1 MNSEPVHDAFMDS
14 DMLRLWQKMKPLP
27 GDFRLYGGTALA
39 LYLNHRKS
47 TIFAFVTPL
56 PVVEFNLIISIPW
69 MKGAYLEGGGGMID
83 ALIQGEHRELI
94 ITFIECGR
102 IIPSPVRNPVT
113 APNGVAVADPVDLM
127 AAKVEACISRG
138 EQRDYEDICAAFS
151 AWPAQIEAAISALP
165 GRSTSAV
172 GRALATPPT
181 EVESELNPKVL
192 QKLRNL
198 ARSLGLHERGLKS

>member
-1 MNSEPVHDAFMDS
+1 
-14 DMLRLWQKMKPLP
+14 MKPLP

-39 LYLNHRKS
+39 LYLKHRKS
-47 TIFAFVTPL
+47 TIFAFATPL
-56 PVVEFNLIISIPW
+56 PIVEFNFVMALQW
-69 MKGAYLEGGGGMID
+69 MEGAHLEGGAGMVD
-83 ALIQGEHRELI
+83 ALIQGKHRELM

-102 IIPSPVRNPVT
+102 IIPLPVRNPVT
-113 APNGVAVADPVDLM
+113 APNGVAVADPIDLM
-127 AAKVEACISRG
+127 AAKIEACISRG

-151 AWPAQIEAAISALP
+151 AWPGRIEAAISALP

-181 EVESELNPKVL
+181 EVELVMNPKIL

-198 ARSLGLHERGLKS
+198 ARSLGTHERGLKS